1 MTTPP
6 DDPISD
12 ALDRADAGLLA
23 RRLDAR
29 TCPPELLG
37 RLVRHPAPRLRH
49 LGLTLLAER
58 TDTPNAPDTPDAE
71 GGQLALVAG
80 LLPDTVGSSPEESLL
95 LARLHA
101 RLGSREPRPWLPDW
115 RAAALPARVRIA
127 WLRAELL
134 GDPAVLR
141 TEPAGEPLYRAV
153 RESAAA
159 DARRP
164 DRLVAELVGT
174 GDPVFQAEAL
184 RLAREGLHAGLLA
197 PAFVRDRLVRLLD
210 APDHDVVT
218 GALRELAEP
227 WAAVTPL
234 SPSSLTRSAGARGGG
249 GAALAAAVLVAA
261 ARHGHHAVLWNTA
274 EDPAGPSALRR
285 QAVELL
291 GERAERTDVGRLVV
305 LAATDPL
312 LLAGPVLTCLRGL
325 HRRGH
330 FPADRDAG
338 PVLDLALADHTVPA
352 EDVATV
358 LYTCRRPLFDAL
370 IDAPPAAPDW
380 PRRLELLVAL
390 ERQGVTDVPIG
401 ETVARLLPAARDP
414 RPFLAA
420 IRALRPPNAEDAVLA
435 LLPSAP
441 SAALDAL
448 EAIGGDRTRS
458 ALARAFGID
467 APPEAPGSAPD
478 APGSAPDAPGSAP
491 DGPPEAPDRRSQA
504 PGGPSPASGGRPQ
517 APGAPAPEPDR
528 SPRPPVAPE
537 LRPVRDRALVLL
549 WHLTLVPEQRR
560 DLLDRL
566 DPRHLPHTVEA
577 DLGAPDERELAV
589 LRARVDADAPVA
601 ALRRIA
607 EHAGTGALPLVS
619 ELLQRIVRDFAAPR
633 DPDAGPPRPG
643 PDTPYPDLVPAGR
656 PRPDGEPE
664 LPAEALEAVRALGS
678 RLWRRRRI
686 RPVCLLDAP
695 DDTGAGH
702 AFLTATVLGLLERP
716 GLTGGEQAVL
726 LKALLRVPA
735 TASTRA
741 RVHRLLRG
749 RDPHVRKHVIA
760 LLAHD
765 ASGADARALS
775 ATLVPL
781 TSDPDIR
788 TVRAA
793 LLALGTAR
801 ADWAGESVAACLHH
815 PNMNIRKTAAATLLH
830 AGAPASVPH
839 LLRAL
844 GRDDNPGL
852 RTALTRALGAV
863 VGDARTATL
872 FAAAEAAG
880 DERTRRLLL
889 SALDGEV
896 TARAVLAL
904 DAGASPVVPAL
915 LALVADGGV
924 RLADGSGSVA
934 DLAEP
939 LARHGVP
946 MPPDAP
952 GRAATGADPDVAT
965 LLRTGWDPEIA
976 LRIARRPAPP
986 ETADAHEIPAARA
999 LLDHWLDLAA
1009 RTDEAGLRS
1018 RLVRCALRLC
1028 PGPWSAGEVAVLAR
1042 HTGTVTDAFGTAT
1055 GGEAAGFVGEAGEL
1069 IDVLHAVAPHLSAGR
1084 RLPVVEALRALPPAG
1099 PGGSS
1104 GPEAA
1109 ASPFSLLRQLGA
1121 VLVRADLDRA
1131 LAAAHLGADPWRTA
1145 PAVLREAFGV
1155 PGEGV
1160 TTEEP
1165 AAWQAELAAAV
1176 RTPEALAE
1184 LRGRNATAGVGAPIH
1199 PGAEGGGRVVER
1211 SPRAANATGPTVEE
1225 PAHPPAVP
1233 RSRSLL
1239 RALVEAYPGAAAEA
1253 RAHLVD
1259 WMTELQPLDAPEWT
1273 IAETRSAN
1281 AAAGAPARPARA
1293 DDLDQPRSAAQRSRL
1308 LAMLDAGSPERRT
1321 AAASALRR
1329 WPEPDVSRAVLR
1341 AYLRGLTD
1349 VLPDT
1354 SSTDPVHD
1362 GELTAPGVLP
1372 DRALRWVERLPEDD
1386 LPPLV
1391 PLLVEWWEHGP
1402 PAVHA
1407 GARTAL
1413 RRVPADA
1420 LAHLLAPRIEAGE
1433 LGLLDLLVGLRLL
1446 RTPLLT
1452 RAERLLRTE
1461 GRADLAD
1468 GLVLLDGPLRAP
1480 GTAPEDA
1487 AALASLRTPSWA
1499 PVAPADPP
1507 PLPEL
1512 LDLARTGPPGRTRE
1526 VLTRLV
1532 EEYAPAPGA
1541 RPETELCALVEEL
1554 LRHPRAGVRLHA
1566 HRASRALFDR
1576 DTHARLTALLLA
1588 DPLPDVVRMAVR
1600 TLGRA
1605 AWAPALPDLVRLLDH
1620 AKPMVRSAARDAVVG
1635 FGGAAVPALR
1645 RAEAH
1650 ARPDRRSL
1658 YTEVLAQITDEQV
1671 TDKQATGGQVTDGR
1685 ITDGEA

>member
-23 RRLDAR
+23 RRIDAR

-37 RLVRHPAPRLRH
+37 RLVRHPVPRLRH

-58 TDTPNAPDTPDAE
+58 ADTPNAPDAD
-71 GGQLALVAG
+71 GGRLALVAR

-95 LARLHA
+95 LAGLHA
-101 RLGSREPRPWLPDW
+101 RLGPRKPRPRLPDW

-127 WLRAELL
+127 WLRTELL
-134 GDPAVLR
+134 GDPAVLH

-159 DARRP
+159 DAHRP
-164 DRLVAELVGT
+164 DRLVAELIGT
-174 GDPVFQAEAL
+174 GDPVLQAEAL

-210 APDHDVVT
+210 APDHDIVT

-227 WAAVTPL
+227 WATVTPL
-234 SPSSLTRSAGARGGG
+234 SPSLLTRSAGARGGRS
-249 GAALAAAVLVAA
+249 ATLAAAVLVAA
-261 ARHGHHAVLWNTA
+261 ARHGHHAALWNTA
-274 EDPAGPSALRR
+274 EDPAGAPALRR

-291 GERAERTDVGRLVV
+291 GERAERTDVGRLVA

-370 IDAPPAAPDW
+370 VDAPPAAPDW
-380 PRRLELLVAL
+380 PRRLELLGAL

-448 EAIGGDRTRS
+448 EAVGGDRTRS

-467 APPEAPGSAPD
+467 APTD
-478 APGSAPDAPGSAP
+478 TPGSAP
-491 DGPPEAPDRRSQA
+491 DGPPEAPD
-504 PGGPSPASGGRPQ
+504 SPPQ
-517 APGAPAPEPDR
+517 APDSPPGAPDR

-537 LRPVRDRALVLL
+537 LRPVRDRALALL
-549 WHLTLVPEQRR
+549 WHLTRVPEQRR
-560 DLLDRL
+560 ELLDRL
-566 DPRHLPHTVEA
+566 DPRHLPHAVGA

-607 EHAGTGALPLVS
+607 EYAGTGALPLVS
-619 ELLQRIVRDFAAPR
+619 DLLLRIVRDLAAPR

-643 PDTPYPDLVPAGR
+643 PDTPHPDLVPAGR

-726 LKALLRVPA
+726 LKALLQVPA

-741 RVHRLLRG
+741 RVHRLLRS

-801 ADWAGESVAACLHH
+801 ADWAGEAVAACLHH

-852 RTALTRALGAV
+852 RTALPRALGAV

-872 FAAAEAAG
+872 LAAAEAAG

-924 RLADGSGSVA
+924 RLAAGSGSVA

-952 GRAATGADPDVAT
+952 GRAATGTDPDVAT
-965 LLRTGWDPEIA
+965 LLRTGWDPDTA

-986 ETADAHEIPAARA
+986 DTAEAHEIPAARA
-999 LLDHWLDLAA
+999 LLDHWLGLAA
-1009 RTDEAGLRS
+1009 RTDEAGLRG

-1028 PGPWSAGEVAVLAR
+1028 PGPWSADEVAVLAR
-1042 HTGTVTDAFGTAT
+1042 HAGTVTDAFGTAT
-1055 GGEAAGFVGEAGEL
+1055 DGEEVGEL
-1069 IDVLHAVAPHLSAGR
+1069 IDVLHAVAPHLPAGR

-1099 PGGSS
+1099 PGGSPR
-1104 GPEAA
+1104 PEVA
-1109 ASPFSLLRQLGA
+1109 ASPLPLLRRLGA

-1131 LAAAHLGADPWRTA
+1131 LTAAHLGADPWRAA

-1155 PGEGV
+1155 PGEAV

-1165 AAWQAELAAAV
+1165 AAWQDELAAAV

-1184 LRGRNATAGVGAPIH
+1184 FRGRDATAVAGAPRH
-1199 PGAEGGGRVVER
+1199 PGAEGVGRVVER
-1211 SPRAANATGPTVEE
+1211 SPRAANATGPTAEG

-1233 RSRSLL
+1233 RSRRLL
-1239 RALVEAYPGAAAEA
+1239 RALVEAYPGAAPEA

-1281 AAAGAPARPARA
+1281 AAAGAPARPPQA

-1308 LAMLDAGSPERRT
+1308 LAMLDAESQERRT
-1321 AAASALRR
+1321 VAASALRD
-1329 WPEPDVSRAVLR
+1329 WPEPDVSRALLR
-1341 AYLRGLTD
+1341 AYLRGRID
-1349 VLPDT
+1349 VLPGT
-1354 SSTDPVHD
+1354 ASPHPVHD
-1362 GELTAPGVLP
+1362 GELTTHGVLP
-1372 DRALRWVERLPEDD
+1372 ERALRWVDRLPDDD

-1391 PLLVEWWEHGP
+1391 PLLVAWWEHGP
-1402 PAVHA
+1402 AAVHTA
-1407 GARTAL
+1407 ARTAL

-1433 LGLLDLLVGLRLL
+1433 RGLLDLLTGLRLL

-1452 RAERLLRTE
+1452 RSERLLRTE
-1461 GRADLAD
+1461 GREALAD
-1468 GLVLLDGPLRAP
+1468 ALVLLDGPLRAP

-1487 AALASLRTPSWA
+1487 AALVSPRTPSRA
-1499 PVAPADPP
+1499 PVTPADPP
-1507 PLPEL
+1507 SLPGL

-1541 RPETELCALVEEL
+1541 RPDPELRPLIEEL

-1566 HRASRALFDR
+1566 HRVSRALFDR

-1600 TLGRA
+1600 TLGRV

-1620 AKPMVRSAARDAVVG
+1620 AKPAVRRAARDAVVG

-1658 YTEVLAQITDEQV
+1658 YTEVLAQITD
-1671 TDKQATGGQVTDGR
+1671 GR
-1685 ITDGEA
+1685 ITDVGA

>member
-29 TCPPELLG
+29 TCPPDLLG
-37 RLVRHPAPRLRH
+37 RLVRHPVPRLRH

-58 TDTPNAPDTPDAE
+58 TDIPRTPDAD

-95 LARLHA
+95 LAGLHT
-101 RLGSREPRPWLPDW
+101 RLGSRGPRTRLPDW

-127 WLRAELL
+127 WLRTELL
-134 GDPAVLR
+134 GDPVVLR

-159 DARRP
+159 DAHRP

-174 GDPVFQAEAL
+174 GDPVLQAEAL

-227 WAAVTPL
+227 WAVVTPL
-234 SPSSLTRSAGARGGG
+234 PPSSLTRPAGARGGG

-261 ARHGHHAVLWNTA
+261 ARHGHHAVLWKTA
-274 EDPAGPSALRR
+274 EDPAGAPALRR

-291 GERAERTDVGRLVV
+291 GERAERTDVGRLVA

-370 IDAPPAAPDW
+370 VDAPPAAPDW
-380 PRRLELLVAL
+380 PRRLQLLVAL

-414 RPFLAA
+414 RPFLVA

-458 ALARAFGID
+458 ALTRAFGID
-467 APPEAPGSAPD
+467 APPEATGSAPD
-478 APGSAPDAPGSAP
+478 ALGSAP
-491 DGPPEAPDRRSQA
+491 DGPPEAPDSPSKA
-504 PGGPSPASGGRPQ
+504 PGGPSPASGGRPSGLGAPPP
-517 APGAPAPEPDR
+517 APGSPPPAPVR
-528 SPRPPVAPE
+528 TPRPPVAPE
-537 LRPVRDRALVLL
+537 LRPVRDRALALL
-549 WHLTLVPEQRR
+549 WHLTRVPEQRR
-560 DLLDRL
+560 DLLDLL
-566 DPRHLPHTVEA
+566 DPRHLPSAVEA
-577 DLGAPDERELAV
+577 DLGAADERELAV

-607 EHAGTGALPLVS
+607 EHAGTEALPLVS
-619 ELLQRIVRDFAAPR
+619 DLLLRIVRDLAAPR
-633 DPDAGPPRPG
+633 DPDAAPPPPG
-643 PDTPYPDLVPAGR
+643 PDTPYPGLVPAGR

-702 AFLTATVLGLLERP
+702 AFLTATVLGLLEHP

-726 LKALLRVPA
+726 LKALLQVPA

-741 RVHRLLRG
+741 RVHRLLRS
-749 RDPHVRKHVIA
+749 RDPQVRKHVIA
-760 LLAHD
+760 LPAHD

-793 LLALGTAR
+793 LLALGAAR
-801 ADWAGESVAACLHH
+801 ADWAAEAVGACLHH

-852 RTALTRALGAV
+852 RPGLTRALAAV

-872 FAAAEAAG
+872 LAAAEAAG
-880 DERTRRLLL
+880 GERTRRLLL
-889 SALDGEV
+889 GALDGEV

-924 RLADGSGSVA
+924 RLAAGSGSVA

-952 GRAATGADPDVAT
+952 GRATTGTDPDVAM
-965 LLRTGWDPEIA
+965 LLRTGWDPEAA
-976 LRIARRPAPP
+976 LRIARRPTPP
-986 ETADAHEIPAARA
+986 DTAGVHEVSAARA
-999 LLDHWLDLAA
+999 LLGHWLDLAA
-1009 RTDEAGLRS
+1009 RTGEAGLRS

-1028 PGPWSAGEVAVLAR
+1028 PGPWSADEVAVLAR
-1042 HTGTVTDAFGTAT
+1042 HAGTVTDAFCNAT
-1055 GGEAAGFVGEAGEL
+1055 GGGEEGEL

-1099 PGGSS
+1099 PGGSPR
-1104 GPEAA
+1104 PEAA
-1109 ASPFSLLRQLGA
+1109 ASPLPLLRRLGA

-1131 LAAAHLGADPWRTA
+1131 LAAAHLGADPWRAA

-1165 AAWQAELAAAV
+1165 DAWQAELATAV

-1184 LRGRNATAGVGAPIH
+1184 FRGRNATAAVGAPRH
-1199 PGAEGGGRVVER
+1199 PGAEGSDRAVER
-1211 SPRAANATGPTVEE
+1211 SPRAASATGPTAEG
-1225 PAHPPAVP
+1225 PAHPTAVP
-1233 RSRSLL
+1233 RSRRLL
-1239 RALVEAYPGAAAEA
+1239 RALVEAYPGAAPEA

-1308 LAMLDAGSPERRT
+1308 LAMLDAESPERRI
-1321 AAASALRR
+1321 AAATALRD

-1341 AYLRGLTD
+1341 AYLRGRTD
-1349 VLPDT
+1349 VLLDT
-1354 SSTDPVHD
+1354 ASPDPVHD

-1372 DRALRWVERLPEDD
+1372 ERALRWVDRLPEDD

-1391 PLLVEWWEHGP
+1391 PLLVAWWEHGP

-1407 GARTAL
+1407 AAGTAL

-1433 LGLLDLLVGLRLL
+1433 LGLLDLLTGLRLL

-1452 RAERLLRTE
+1452 RAERLLRTA
-1461 GRADLAD
+1461 GREALAD

-1487 AALASLRTPSWA
+1487 AALASLRTPSRA
-1499 PVAPADPP
+1499 PVVPGDPP
-1507 PLPEL
+1507 SLPEL
-1512 LDLARTGPPGRTRE
+1512 LDLARTGTPGRTRE

-1541 RPETELCALVEEL
+1541 RPDPELPALIEEL
-1554 LRHPRAGVRLHA
+1554 LHHPRAGVRLHA
-1566 HRASRALFDR
+1566 HRASRALCDR
-1576 DTHARLTALLLA
+1576 DTHARLTVLLLA

-1605 AWAPALPDLVRLLDH
+1605 GWTPALPDLVRLLDH
-1620 AKPMVRSAARDAVVG
+1620 ARPTVRRAARDAVVG

-1658 YTEVLAQITDEQV
+1658 YTEVLAQITDG
-1671 TDKQATGGQVTDGR
+1671 QATGGQTTGAQMTDGQVTGGR

>member
-37 RLVRHPAPRLRH
+37 RLVRHPVPRLRH

-58 TDTPNAPDTPDAE
+58 TATPNAPDAD
-71 GGQLALVAG
+71 GGQLALVAR

-95 LARLHA
+95 LAGLHT
-101 RLGSREPRPWLPDW
+101 RLGSREPRTRLPDW

-127 WLRAELL
+127 WLRTELL

-153 RESAAA
+153 HESAAA

-174 GDPVFQAEAL
+174 GDPVLQAEAL
-184 RLAREGLHAGLLA
+184 RLAREGLYAGLLA

-210 APDHDVVT
+210 ARDHDVVT

-227 WAAVTPL
+227 WATVTPL
-234 SPSSLTRSAGARGGG
+234 SPSLLTRSAGAPGGG
-249 GAALAAAVLVAA
+249 GAVLASAALVAA

-274 EDPAGPSALRR
+274 EDPAGPPALRR

-291 GERAERTDVGRLVV
+291 GQRAERSDVGRLVV

-358 LYTCRRPLFDAL
+358 LYTCRRTLFDAL

-458 ALARAFGID
+458 ALARAFGI
-467 APPEAPGSAPD
+467 AAPGLAPESPPA
-478 APGSAPDAPGSAP
+478 APG
-491 DGPPEAPDRRSQA
+491 
-504 PGGPSPASGGRPQ
+504 
-517 APGAPAPEPDR
+517 R
-528 SPRPPVAPE
+528 SPRPPIAPE
-537 LRPVRDRALVLL
+537 LRPVRDRALALL
-549 WHLTLVPEQRR
+549 WHLTHVPEQRR

-566 DPRHLPHTVEA
+566 DPRHLPHAVEA

-607 EHAGTGALPLVS
+607 EYAGTGALPLVS
-619 ELLQRIVRDFAAPR
+619 DLLLRVVRDLAAPR
-633 DPDAGPPRPG
+633 DPDAGPSRPG
-643 PDTPYPDLVPAGR
+643 PDTPYPDGQ

-664 LPAEALEAVRALGS
+664 LPAEASEAVRALGS

-716 GLTGGEQAVL
+716 GLTGGEQTVL
-726 LKALLRVPA
+726 LKALLQVPA
-735 TASTRA
+735 TAATRA
-741 RVHRLLRG
+741 RVHRLLRS
-749 RDPHVRKHVIA
+749 RDPDVRKHVIA

-781 TSDPDIR
+781 TSDPDVR

-801 ADWAGESVAACLHH
+801 ADWAGEAIATCLHH
-815 PNMNIRKTAAATLLH
+815 PNMNIRKTAAATLLR
-830 AGAPASVPH
+830 AGAAASVPH

-872 FAAAEAAG
+872 LAAAEAAG
-880 DERTRRLLL
+880 DGRTRRLLL

-915 LALVADGGV
+915 LALVADGVV
-924 RLADGSGSVA
+924 RLAVGSGSVA

-946 MPPDAP
+946 MPQDAP
-952 GRAATGADPDVAT
+952 DRAATGGDPDVAT

-976 LRIARRPAPP
+976 LRIARRPALPD
-986 ETADAHEIPAARA
+986 TADAHEVPAARA

-1028 PGPWSAGEVAVLAR
+1028 PGPWSADEVAVLAR
-1042 HTGTVTDAFGTAT
+1042 HTGTVTDAFGNAT
-1055 GGEAAGFVGEAGEL
+1055 GGEDAGEL

-1104 GPEAA
+1104 WPEAA

-1131 LAAAHLGADPWRTA
+1131 LTAAHLGADPWRAA

-1184 LRGRNATAGVGAPIH
+1184 LRGRNAAAGVGALRH
-1199 PGAEGGGRVVER
+1199 PGAEGGGRVAER
-1211 SPRAANATGPTVEE
+1211 SPRAANATSFTAEG

-1233 RSRSLL
+1233 RSRCLL
-1239 RALVEAYPGAAAEA
+1239 RALVEAYPGAAPEA

-1259 WMTELQPLDAPEWT
+1259 WMSELQPLDAPEWT

-1308 LAMLDAGSPERRT
+1308 LAMLDAESPERRT
-1321 AAASALRR
+1321 AAASALRD

-1341 AYLRGLTD
+1341 VYLRGRID

-1354 SSTDPVHD
+1354 ASPDPVHD

-1372 DRALRWVERLPEDD
+1372 ERALRWVDRLPEDD

-1391 PLLVEWWEHGP
+1391 PLLVGWWEHGP

-1407 GARTAL
+1407 AARTVL

-1433 LGLLDLLVGLRLL
+1433 LGLLDLLTGLRLL

-1452 RAERLLRTE
+1452 RAERHLRTE
-1461 GRADLAD
+1461 GREALAD
-1468 GLVLLDGPLRAP
+1468 GLVLLDGPLLAP

-1487 AALASLRTPSWA
+1487 AALVSLRTPSRA

-1507 PLPEL
+1507 SLPEL

-1532 EEYAPAPGA
+1532 EEYAPVSGA
-1541 RPETELCALVEEL
+1541 RPEPELRALVEEL

-1588 DPLPDVVRMAVR
+1588 DPLPDVVRRAVR

-1620 AKPMVRSAARDAVVG
+1620 ARPAVRWAARDAVVG

-1658 YTEVLAQITDEQV
+1658 YTEVLAQ
-1671 TDKQATGGQVTDGR
+1671 VTDGQ
-1685 ITDGEA
+1685 ITGG

>member
-29 TCPPELLG
+29 TCPSELLG

-58 TDTPNAPDTPDAE
+58 ADTPNAPDAE
-71 GGQLALVAG
+71 GGRLALVAR

-95 LARLHA
+95 LAGLHA
-101 RLGSREPRPWLPDW
+101 RLGPRMPRPRLPDW

-127 WLRAELL
+127 WLRTELL
-134 GDPAVLR
+134 GDPAAALR

-159 DARRP
+159 DAHRP
-164 DRLVAELVGT
+164 DRLVAELIGT
-174 GDPVFQAEAL
+174 GDPVLQAEAL
-184 RLAREGLHAGLLA
+184 RLAREGLLAGLLA

-210 APDHDVVT
+210 APDHDIVT

-227 WAAVTPL
+227 WATVTPL
-234 SPSSLTRSAGARGGG
+234 SPSLLTRSAGALGGRS
-249 GAALAAAVLVAA
+249 AALAAAVLVAA

-274 EDPAGPSALRR
+274 EDPAGAPSLRR
-285 QAVELL
+285 EAVELL
-291 GERAERTDVGRLVV
+291 GERAERTDVGRLVA

-338 PVLDLALADHTVPA
+338 PVLDLALTDHTVPA
-352 EDVATV
+352 EDVVTV

-370 IDAPPAAPDW
+370 VDAPPAAPDW

-401 ETVARLLPAARDP
+401 ETVARLLPTARDP

-420 IRALRPPNAEDAVLA
+420 IRALRPANAEDAVLA

-467 APPEAPGSAPD
+467 VPTD
-478 APGSAPDAPGSAP
+478 APGSAPGGS
-491 DGPPEAPDRRSQA
+491 PEAPDSPSQA
-504 PGGPSPASGGRPQ
+504 PGGPSPASGARPSGL
-517 APGAPAPEPDR
+517 GAPPPAPDSPPPAPDR

-537 LRPVRDRALVLL
+537 LRPVRDRALALL
-549 WHLTLVPEQRR
+549 WHLTRVPEQRR

-566 DPRHLPHTVEA
+566 DPRHLPHAVEA

-607 EHAGTGALPLVS
+607 EYAGTGALPLVS
-619 ELLQRIVRDFAAPR
+619 DLLLRIVRDLAAPR

-726 LKALLRVPA
+726 LKALLQVPA
-735 TASTRA
+735 TPSTRA
-741 RVHRLLRG
+741 RVHRLLRS

-801 ADWAGESVAACLHH
+801 ADWAGEAVAARLHH

-872 FAAAEAAG
+872 LAAAEAAR

-889 SALDGEV
+889 NALDGEV

-904 DAGASPVVPAL
+904 DAGASTVVPAL

-952 GRAATGADPDVAT
+952 GRAATGTDPDVAT
-965 LLRTGWDPEIA
+965 LLRTGWDPDTA

-986 ETADAHEIPAARA
+986 DTADAHEIPAARA

-1009 RTDEAGLRS
+1009 RTDEAGLRG

-1028 PGPWSAGEVAVLAR
+1028 PAPWSADEVAVLAR
-1042 HTGTVTDAFGTAT
+1042 HAGTVTDAFGTAT
-1055 GGEAAGFVGEAGEL
+1055 GGGEAGEL
-1069 IDVLHAVAPHLSAGR
+1069 IDVLHAVAPHLPAGR

-1099 PGGSS
+1099 PGGSPR
-1104 GPEAA
+1104 PEAA
-1109 ASPFSLLRQLGA
+1109 ASPLPLLRRLGA

-1131 LAAAHLGADPWRTA
+1131 LTAAHRGADPWRAA

-1155 PGEGV
+1155 PGEGE
-1160 TTEEP
+1160 TAEEP
-1165 AAWQAELAAAV
+1165 AAWQAELAEAV

-1184 LRGRNATAGVGAPIH
+1184 LRGRNATAAVGAPRH
-1199 PGAEGGGRVVER
+1199 PGAEGTSRVAER
-1211 SPRAANATGPTVEE
+1211 SPRAANATGPTAEG

-1233 RSRSLL
+1233 RSRRLL
-1239 RALVEAYPGAAAEA
+1239 RALVEAYPGAAPET

-1273 IAETRSAN
+1273 IAETRAAN
-1281 AAAGAPARPARA
+1281 AAAGAPARPPQA

-1308 LAMLDAGSPERRT
+1308 LAMLDAESQERRT
-1321 AAASALRR
+1321 AAASALRD
-1329 WPEPDVSRAVLR
+1329 WPEPDVSRALLR
-1341 AYLRGLTD
+1341 AYLRGRTD

-1354 SSTDPVHD
+1354 ASPDPVHD
-1362 GELTAPGVLP
+1362 GELTAPEVLP
-1372 DRALRWVERLPEDD
+1372 ERALRWVDRLPEDD

-1391 PLLVEWWEHGP
+1391 PLLVAWWEHGP
-1402 PAVHA
+1402 PAVHTA
-1407 GARTAL
+1407 ARTAL

-1420 LAHLLAPRIEAGE
+1420 LAHVLAPRIQAGE
-1433 LGLLDLLVGLRLL
+1433 LGLLDLLTGLRLL

-1452 RAERLLRTE
+1452 RSVRLLRTE
-1461 GRADLAD
+1461 GRSDLAD

-1480 GTAPEDA
+1480 GAPPEDA
-1487 AALASLRTPSWA
+1487 AALASLRTPSRA
-1499 PVAPADPP
+1499 PVTPADPP
-1507 PLPEL
+1507 SLPEL
-1512 LDLARTGPPGRTRE
+1512 LDLARTGPPVRTRE

-1541 RPETELCALVEEL
+1541 RPDPELRSLIEEL

-1566 HRASRALFDR
+1566 HRVSRALFDR

-1620 AKPMVRSAARDAVVG
+1620 AKPTVRRAAREAVVG

-1658 YTEVLAQITDEQV
+1658 YTEVLARITEGRITEGQT
-1671 TDKQATGGQVTDGR
+1671 TDGQATGGQITDGR
-1685 ITDGEA
+1685 A

>member
-6 DDPISD
+6 DDLISD

-23 RRLDAR
+23 QRLDAR

-37 RLVRHPAPRLRH
+37 RLVRHPVPRLRH

-58 TDTPNAPDTPDAE
+58 TVTPDTPDAD
-71 GGQLALVAG
+71 GGQLALVAR

-95 LARLHA
+95 LAGLHT
-101 RLGSREPRPWLPDW
+101 RLGPREPRTRLPDW

-127 WLRAELL
+127 WLRTELL

-141 TEPAGEPLYRAV
+141 TEPAGELLCRAV

-159 DARRP
+159 DAHRP

-174 GDPVFQAEAL
+174 GDPVLQAEAL

-227 WAAVTPL
+227 WATVTPL
-234 SPSSLTRSAGARGGG
+234 SPSSLTGPAGARGGG

-274 EDPAGPSALRR
+274 EEPAAPPALRR
-285 QAVELL
+285 RAVELL
-291 GERAERTDVGRLVV
+291 GERAERTDVGRLVA

-401 ETVARLLPAARDP
+401 ETVARLLPAAREP

-458 ALARAFGID
+458 ALARGFGID
-467 APPEAPGSAPD
+467 APTD
-478 APGSAPDAPGSAP
+478 APGS
-491 DGPPEAPDRRSQA
+491 PP
-504 PGGPSPASGGRPQ
+504 PA
-517 APGAPAPEPDR
+517 PDR

-537 LRPVRDRALVLL
+537 LRPVRDRALALL
-549 WHLTLVPEQRR
+549 WHLTRVPEQRR
-560 DLLDRL
+560 ELLDRL
-566 DPRHLPHTVEA
+566 DPRHLPYAVEA

-607 EHAGTGALPLVS
+607 EYAGTGALPLVS
-619 ELLQRIVRDFAAPR
+619 DLLLRIVRDLAAPR

-643 PDTPYPDLVPAGR
+643 PDTPYPGLVPVGR
-656 PRPDGEPE
+656 TRPDGEPE

-726 LKALLRVPA
+726 LKALLQVPA

-741 RVHRLLRG
+741 RVHRLLRS

-801 ADWAGESVAACLHH
+801 ADWAGEAVGACLHH

-830 AGAPASVPH
+830 AGAPASVPY

-872 FAAAEAAG
+872 LAAAEAAG

-924 RLADGSGSVA
+924 RLASGSVA

-952 GRAATGADPDVAT
+952 GRATTGADPDVAT
-965 LLRTGWDPEIA
+965 LLRTGWDPETA

-986 ETADAHEIPAARA
+986 DTADAHEIPAARA
-999 LLDHWLDLAA
+999 LLDHWLGLAA
-1009 RTDEAGLRS
+1009 RTGEAGLRG

-1028 PGPWSAGEVAVLAR
+1028 PGPWSADEVTVLAR
-1042 HTGTVTDAFGTAT
+1042 HAGTVTDAFGAAAG
-1055 GGEAAGFVGEAGEL
+1055 GGEGGEL

-1099 PGGSS
+1099 PGGSPR
-1104 GPEAA
+1104 PEAA
-1109 ASPFSLLRQLGA
+1109 GSPLPLLRRLGA

-1131 LAAAHLGADPWRTA
+1131 LAAAHLGADPWRAA

-1160 TTEEP
+1160 TTGEP
-1165 AAWQAELAAAV
+1165 NAWQAELAAAV

-1184 LRGRNATAGVGAPIH
+1184 FRGRKATAGAEAGAPRI
-1199 PGAEGGGRVVER
+1199 PGAEGTGRAVEGSAR
-1211 SPRAANATGPTVEE
+1211 TAEGTGPSAEGTGPTAGE
-1225 PAHPPAVP
+1225 ARRPPAVP
-1233 RSRSLL
+1233 RSRRLL
-1239 RALVEAYPGAAAEA
+1239 RTLVEAYPGAAPEA

-1308 LAMLDAGSPERRT
+1308 LTMLDDGSPERRT
-1321 AAASALRR
+1321 AAATALRD
-1329 WPEPDVSRAVLR
+1329 WPEPDVSRALLR
-1341 AYLRGLTD
+1341 AYLRGRID

-1354 SSTDPVHD
+1354 ASPDPVHD
-1362 GELTAPGVLP
+1362 GELTAPGALP
-1372 DRALRWVERLPEDD
+1372 ERALLWVDRLPEDD

-1391 PLLVEWWEHGP
+1391 PLLVAWWEHGP

-1407 GARTAL
+1407 AARTAL
-1413 RRVPADA
+1413 RRVPADS

-1433 LGLLDLLVGLRLL
+1433 LGLLDLLTGLRLL
-1446 RTPLLT
+1446 RTPSLT
-1452 RAERLLRTE
+1452 RAERLLRTA
-1461 GRADLAD
+1461 GRAALAD
-1468 GLVLLDGPLRAP
+1468 GLVLVDGPLRAP

-1487 AALASLRTPSWA
+1487 AALASLRTPSRA
-1499 PVAPADPP
+1499 PAAPADSPS
-1507 PLPEL
+1507 LPEL

-1532 EEYAPAPGA
+1532 EEYAPAEPGA
-1541 RPETELCALVEEL
+1541 RPDPELRALIEEL

-1620 AKPMVRSAARDAVVG
+1620 AKPTVRRAVRDAVVG

-1650 ARPDRRSL
+1650 ARPDRRSR
-1658 YTEVLAQITDEQV
+1658 YTEVLAQITDEQA
-1671 TDKQATGGQVTDGR
+1671 TDGQITDGR
-1685 ITDGEA
+1685 A

>member
-12 ALDRADAGLLA
+12 AIDRADAGLLA

-29 TCPPELLG
+29 TCPPDLLG
-37 RLVRHPAPRLRH
+37 RLVRHPVPRLRH

-58 TDTPNAPDTPDAE
+58 TDTPRTPDAD

-95 LARLHA
+95 LAGLHT
-101 RLGSREPRPWLPDW
+101 RLGSRGPRTRLPDW

-127 WLRAELL
+127 WLRTELL
-134 GDPAVLR
+134 GDPVVLR

-153 RESAAA
+153 RESAAT
-159 DARRP
+159 DAHRP

-174 GDPVFQAEAL
+174 GDPVLQAEAL

-234 SPSSLTRSAGARGGG
+234 PPSSLTRPAGARGGG
-249 GAALAAAVLVAA
+249 DAALAAAVLVAA

-274 EDPAGPSALRR
+274 EDPAGAPALRR

-291 GERAERTDVGRLVV
+291 GERAERTDVGRLVA

-370 IDAPPAAPDW
+370 VDAPPAAPDW

-467 APPEAPGSAPD
+467 APPEALPP
-478 APGSAPDAPGSAP
+478 APGS
-491 DGPPEAPDRRSQA
+491 PP
-504 PGGPSPASGGRPQ
+504 PA
-517 APGAPAPEPDR
+517 AATR

-537 LRPVRDRALVLL
+537 LRPVRDRALALL
-549 WHLTLVPEQRR
+549 WHLTRVPEQRR

-566 DPRHLPHTVEA
+566 DPRHLPYAVEA
-577 DLGAPDERELAV
+577 DLGAADERELAV

-607 EHAGTGALPLVS
+607 EHAGTEALPLVS
-619 ELLQRIVRDFAAPR
+619 DLLLRIVRDLAAPR
-633 DPDAGPPRPG
+633 DPDAGPPPPG
-643 PDTPYPDLVPAGR
+643 PDTPFPGLLPAGR

-686 RPVCLLDAP
+686 RPVCLLDAS

-702 AFLTATVLGLLERP
+702 AFLTATVLGLLEHP

-726 LKALLRVPA
+726 LKALLQVPA

-749 RDPHVRKHVIA
+749 RDPQVRKHVIA
-760 LLAHD
+760 LPAHD

-801 ADWAGESVAACLHH
+801 ADWAAEAVGACLHH

-852 RTALTRALGAV
+852 RTALTRALAAV

-872 FAAAEAAG
+872 LAAAEAAG

-904 DAGASPVVPAL
+904 DAGVSPVVPAL

-924 RLADGSGSVA
+924 RLAAGSGSLA

-939 LARHGVP
+939 LARHGVAR
-946 MPPDAP
+946 PPDAP
-952 GRAATGADPDVAT
+952 GRATTGADPDVAM
-965 LLRTGWDPEIA
+965 LLRTGWDSEVA
-976 LRIARRPAPP
+976 LRIARRPTPP
-986 ETADAHEIPAARA
+986 DIVDVHEVPAMRA
-999 LLDHWLDLAA
+999 LLGHWLDLAA
-1009 RTDEAGLRS
+1009 RTDAAGLRG

-1028 PGPWSAGEVAVLAR
+1028 PGPWSADEVAVLAR
-1042 HTGTVTDAFGTAT
+1042 HAGTVTDAFGTAT
-1055 GGEAAGFVGEAGEL
+1055 GGGEAGEL

-1099 PGGSS
+1099 PGGSPRP
-1104 GPEAA
+1104 GAA
-1109 ASPFSLLRQLGA
+1109 ASPLPLLRRLGA

-1131 LAAAHLGADPWRTA
+1131 LAAAHLGADPWRAA

-1155 PGEGV
+1155 PAEGV

-1165 AAWQAELAAAV
+1165 DAWQAELATAV

-1184 LRGRNATAGVGAPIH
+1184 FRGRNATAAVGALRQR
-1199 PGAEGGGRVVER
+1199 GAEGSSRAVER
-1211 SPRAANATGPTVEE
+1211 GPRAASATGPTAEG
-1225 PAHPPAVP
+1225 PAHAPAVP
-1233 RSRSLL
+1233 RSRRLL
-1239 RALVEAYPGAAAEA
+1239 RALVEAYPAAAPEA

-1308 LAMLDAGSPERRT
+1308 LAMLDAESPERRT
-1321 AAASALRR
+1321 AAATALRD

-1341 AYLRGLTD
+1341 AYLRGRTD

-1354 SSTDPVHD
+1354 ASPDPVHD

-1372 DRALRWVERLPEDD
+1372 ERALRWVDRLPEDD

-1391 PLLVEWWEHGP
+1391 PLLVAWWEDGP

-1407 GARTAL
+1407 AAGTAL

-1433 LGLLDLLVGLRLL
+1433 LGLLDLLTGLRLL

-1452 RAERLLRTE
+1452 RAERLLRTA
-1461 GRADLAD
+1461 GREALAD
-1468 GLVLLDGPLRAP
+1468 GLVLDGPLRAP

-1487 AALASLRTPSWA
+1487 AALASLRTPARA
-1499 PVAPADPP
+1499 PVAPGDPP
-1507 PLPEL
+1507 SLPEL
-1512 LDLARTGPPGRTRE
+1512 LDLARTGTPGRTRE

-1532 EEYAPAPGA
+1532 EEYAPASGA
-1541 RPETELCALVEEL
+1541 RPDPELPFLIEEL
-1554 LRHPRAGVRLHA
+1554 LHHPRAGVRLHA
-1566 HRASRALFDR
+1566 HRASRALCDR

-1605 AWAPALPDLVRLLDH
+1605 GWTPALPGLVRLLDH
-1620 AKPMVRSAARDAVVG
+1620 ARPTVRRAARDAVVG

-1658 YTEVLAQITDEQV
+1658 YTEVLAQITDGQTRDGQTKV
-1671 TDKQATGGQVTDGR
+1671 AQITDGPTTDGR

>member
-1 MTTPP
+1 MTTLP
-6 DDPISD
+6 DEPISD

-37 RLVRHPAPRLRH
+37 RLVRHPVLRLRL

-58 TDTPNAPDTPDAE
+58 TDAPDSPHADV
-71 GGQLALVAG
+71 GQLALVAR
-80 LLPDTVGSSPEESLL
+80 LLPDTVGSSAEESLL
-95 LARLHA
+95 LAGLHA
-101 RLGSREPRPWLPDW
+101 RLGSRNPRPRLPDW
-115 RAAALPARVRIA
+115 RTAGLPARVRIA
-127 WLRAELL
+127 WLRTELL

-141 TEPAGEPLYRAV
+141 TEPAGELLYRAV

-159 DARRP
+159 DAHRP
-164 DRLVAELVGT
+164 DRLVAELVDT
-174 GDPVFQAEAL
+174 GDPVLQAEAL
-184 RLAREGLHAGLLA
+184 RLARDGLHAGLLA

-210 APDHDVVT
+210 APDDVAA

-227 WAAVTPL
+227 WATVTPPA
-234 SPSSLTRSAGARGGG
+234 PSLLTRSAGARGGG
-249 GAALAAAVLVAA
+249 GPALAAAVLVAA
-261 ARHGHHAVLWNTA
+261 ARHGHHTVLWNTA
-274 EDPAGPSALRR
+274 EDPAGAPALRR

-291 GERAERTDVGRLVV
+291 GERAERTDVGRLVT

-370 IDAPPAAPDW
+370 VDAPSAAPDW

-390 ERQGVTDVPIG
+390 ERQGVTDIPIG
-401 ETVARLLPAARDP
+401 EAVAGLLPAARAP

-435 LLPSAP
+435 LLPTAP

-458 ALARAFGID
+458 ALARAFGIE
-467 APPEAPGSAPD
+467 APTDTPALAPGS
-478 APGSAPDAPGSAP
+478 
-491 DGPPEAPDRRSQA
+491 PPRA
-504 PGGPSPASGGRPQ
+504 
-517 APGAPAPEPDR
+517 PDR
-528 SPRPPVAPE
+528 SPHLPVAPE
-537 LRPVRDRALVLL
+537 LRPVRDRALALL
-549 WHLTLVPEQRR
+549 WQLTRVPEQRR
-560 DLLDRL
+560 ELLDRL
-566 DPRHLPHTVEA
+566 DPRHLPHAIEA

-601 ALRRIA
+601 ALRRIT
-607 EHAGTGALPLVS
+607 EYAGTEALPLVS
-619 ELLQRIVRDFAAPR
+619 DLLLRLVRDLAAPR
-633 DPDAGPPRPG
+633 DPDAGPPWPG
-643 PDTPYPDLVPAGR
+643 TDTPNPGFAPGR
-656 PRPDGEPE
+656 PRPDREPE
-664 LPAEALEAVRALGS
+664 LPAEALAAVRALGS
-678 RLWRRRRI
+678 RLWRRGRI

-716 GLTGGEQAVL
+716 GLADGEQAVL
-726 LKALLRVPA
+726 LKALLQTPA

-741 RVHRLLRG
+741 RVHRLLRS

-793 LLALGTAR
+793 LLTLGTAR
-801 ADWAGESVAACLHH
+801 ADWAGEAVAACLHH

-872 FAAAEAAG
+872 LAAAEAAG
-880 DERTRRLLL
+880 DERTRHLLL

-924 RLADGSGSVA
+924 RLAAGSGSVA
-934 DLAEP
+934 DLEEP

-952 GRAATGADPDVAT
+952 GRATTAADPDVAT
-965 LLRTGWDPEIA
+965 LLRTGWDPGLA
-976 LRIARRPAPP
+976 LRIACRPTPP
-986 ETADAHEIPAARA
+986 DSADVHEIPAARV
-999 LLDHWLDLAA
+999 LVGNWLDLAA

-1018 RLVRCALRLC
+1018 RLVRCAVRLC
-1028 PGPWSAGEVAVLAR
+1028 PGPWSADEVAALAR
-1042 HTGTVTDAFGTAT
+1042 HAGTVTDAFGTAT
-1055 GGEAAGFVGEAGEL
+1055 RGAEVAGFDGEAEEL
-1069 IDVLHAVAPHLSAGR
+1069 IDVLHAVAPHLPAGR
-1084 RLPVVEALRALPPAG
+1084 RFPVVEALRALPPAG
-1099 PGGSS
+1099 PGGSPR
-1104 GPEAA
+1104 PEAA
-1109 ASPFSLLRQLGA
+1109 TSLLPLLRQLGA

-1131 LAAAHLGADPWRTA
+1131 LAAAHRGADPWRAA

-1160 TTEEP
+1160 IPDESAT
-1165 AAWQAELAAAV
+1165 WQAELSEAV

-1184 LRGRNATAGVGAPIH
+1184 FRGRNATAGAEAGAPRK
-1199 PGAEGGGRVVER
+1199 PGPKGTGRTADGTAR
-1211 SPRAANATGPTVEE
+1211 PAT
-1225 PAHPPAVP
+1225 VP

-1239 RALVEAYPGAAAEA
+1239 RALVDAYPGAAPEA
-1253 RAHLVD
+1253 RARLVD

-1273 IAETRSAN
+1273 IAETRAAN

-1308 LAMLDAGSPERRT
+1308 LALLDAESPERRT
-1321 AAASALRR
+1321 AAATALRD

-1341 AYLRGLTD
+1341 AYLRGRID

-1354 SSTDPVHD
+1354 TAPDPVHD

-1372 DRALRWVERLPEDD
+1372 ERALRWVARLPEDD
-1386 LPPLV
+1386 LAPLV
-1391 PLLVEWWEHGP
+1391 PLLVDWWEHGP
-1402 PAVHA
+1402 PAVHEA
-1407 GARTAL
+1407 ARTAL
-1413 RRVPADA
+1413 GRVPADA
-1420 LAHLLAPRIEAGE
+1420 LAHLLAPRVEAGE
-1433 LGLLDLLVGLRLL
+1433 LGLLDLLTGLRLL
-1446 RTPLLT
+1446 RTPLLS

-1461 GRADLAD
+1461 GREALAD
-1468 GLVLLDGPLRAP
+1468 RLVLLDGPLRTP

-1487 AALASLRTPSWA
+1487 TALASLRTP
-1499 PVAPADPP
+1499 PRAPADPP
-1507 PLPEL
+1507 SLPEL
-1512 LDLARTGPPGRTRE
+1512 LGLARTGTPARIRE

-1532 EEYAPAPGA
+1532 EGHQPAPGA
-1541 RPETELCALVEEL
+1541 RPDPKLRALIEEL
-1554 LRHPRAGVRLHA
+1554 LHHSRAGVRLHA

-1605 AWAPALPDLVRLLDH
+1605 AWEPALPDLVRLLDH
-1620 AKPMVRSAARDAVVG
+1620 AKPAVRRAARDAVVG
-1635 FGGAAVPALR
+1635 FGGTAIPVLR

-1658 YTEVLAQITDEQV
+1658 YTDVLTQ
-1671 TDKQATGGQVTDGR
+1671 
-1685 ITDGEA
+1685 ITDGES